1 MTNIFSYSALRAAL
15 AIGILA
21 LSASAPAQA
30 VVYGFTFMSGAQNL
44 NTLKQAGN
52 YIFVDVT
59 ENLATPAND
68 VLFKLTSQIPEPAS
82 LLVKYWFD
90 TGAHTDLF
98 TDMSVYDQSPGG
110 GMIRVTPTPYN
121 NTHPYLPTLTPEYMF
136 GLSTVFPYDRE
147 VYAVSPGEYL
157 TASATLGA
165 GKTFADVIGAMNEGI
180 TPATRTT
187 GLRIGVIALHLLGVR
202 PDPTVTLMDDAGFVT
217 ASIAPVPEAETW
229 ALMLAG
235 LGLVGFM
242 VHRRKS

>member
-1 MTNIFSYSALRAAL
+1 MTNIFSYSSLRAAL
-15 AIGILA
+15 AIGVLA
-21 LSASAPAQA
+21 LAASAPAQA
-30 VVYGFTFMSGAQNL
+30 VSYGFTFMSGAQRL
-44 NTLKQAGN
+44 PVMTQAGN

-90 TGAHTDLF
+90 TGTHTDLF

-110 GMIRVTPTPYN
+110 GMIRITPTPQN

-136 GLSTVFPYDRE
+136 GLGGFPYDQE

-180 TPATRTT
+180 APATRTT
-187 GLRIGVIALHLLGVR
+187 GLRIGTIALHLLGVR
-202 PDPTVTLMDDAGFVT
+202 PDPAVTLMDDAGFVT
-217 ASIAPVPEAETW
+217 ASIVPVPEADTW

-235 LGLVGFM
+235 LGLVGF
-242 VHRRKS
+242 VVKRRKS